1 MYRRIVKPGVFVH
14 YLFRAMITSE
24 QIRAAR
30 ALLRWSAQD
39 LADKSGIGFRTIQRF
54 ESESGIPASRTS
66 NLIAIQQALED
77 AGVVF
82 IDQSAESGPGVKLR
96 EPI

>member
-1 MYRRIVKPGVFVH
+1 
-14 YLFRAMITSE
+14 MITAE

-54 ESESGIPASRTS
+54 ESESGIPGSRS
-66 NLIAIQQALED
+66 KNLMTIRKVLEN

-82 IDQSAESGPGVKLR
+82 IDQNGGGPGVRLK
-96 EPI
+96 EPLAE

>member
-1 MYRRIVKPGVFVH
+1 
-14 YLFRAMITSE
+14 MITAE

-39 LADKSGIGFRTIQRF
+39 LADRSGIGFRTIQRF
-54 ESESGIPASRTS
+54 ESESGIPGSRS
-66 NLIAIQQALED
+66 KNLMTIRKILED

-82 IDQSAESGPGVKLR
+82 IDQNGGGPGVRLK
-96 EPI
+96 EPLPE

>member
-1 MYRRIVKPGVFVH
+1 
-14 YLFRAMITSE
+14 MITAE

-39 LADKSGIGFRTIQRF
+39 LANRSGIGFRTIQRF
-54 ESESGIPASRTS
+54 ESESGIPGSRS
-66 NLIAIQQALED
+66 KNLMTIRKILED

-82 IDQSAESGPGVKLR
+82 IDQNGGGPGVRLK
-96 EPI
+96 EPLPE

>member
-1 MYRRIVKPGVFVH
+1 
-14 YLFRAMITSE
+14 MITSE
-24 QIRAAR
+24 QMRAAR

-39 LADKSGIGFRTIQRF
+39 LADKSGIGFRTVQRF

-66 NLIAIQQALED
+66 NLIAIRKVLEE
-77 AGVVF
+77 AGVIF
-82 IDQSAESGPGVKLR
+82 IDQNEEGGPGVRLK

>member
-1 MYRRIVKPGVFVH
+1 
-14 YLFRAMITSE
+14 MITAE

-39 LADKSGIGFRTIQRF
+39 LADRSGIGFRTIQRF
-54 ESESGIPASRTS
+54 ESESGIPASRS
-66 NLIAIQQALED
+66 KNLEAIRSSFEA

-82 IDQSAESGPGVKLR
+82 IDQNGGGPGVRLK
-96 EPI
+96 EPLPE

>member
-1 MYRRIVKPGVFVH
+1 
-14 YLFRAMITSE
+14 MITAE

-39 LADKSGIGFRTIQRF
+39 LADRSGIGFRTIQRF
-54 ESESGIPASRTS
+54 ESESGVPGSRS
-66 NLIAIQQALED
+66 KNLMTIRKVLED

-82 IDQSAESGPGVKLR
+82 IDQNGGGPGVRLR
-96 EPI
+96 DPLPE

>member
-1 MYRRIVKPGVFVH
+1 
-14 YLFRAMITSE
+14 MITSE

-54 ESESGIPASRTS
+54 ESETGIPASRTS
-66 NLIAIQQALED
+66 NLITIRKVLED
-77 AGVVF
+77 AGVIF
-82 IDQSAESGPGVKLR
+82 IDQSEDRGPGVQLR
-96 EPI
+96 NPI